1 MNNQLTAII
10 SGSAIAALVGTNPAV
25 AQPASLSQ
33 LFPALVGIELNS
45 TQQVTLER
53 LTEKTLPQIKQI
65 LTPPQVQQFD
75 TALKQGQSVRSA
87 IFALDLSMSQ
97 RFKLSSQL
105 QSMRSKLTSILTP
118 KQQQQ
123 ITQNAL
129 SLHQNQK

>member
-1 MNNQLTAII
+1 MNNQLTAIM
-10 SGSAIAALVGTNPAV
+10 SGSAIAALVMTTPAV
-25 AQPASLSQ
+25 AKSVSLTQ

-65 LTPPQVQQFD
+65 LTPSQVQQFD

-87 IFALDLSMSQ
+87 IFSLNLSMSQ
-97 RFKLSSQL
+97 RFKLTREL
-105 QSMRSKLTSILTP
+105 QSMRSKLTSILTS

-123 ITQNAL
+123 VTQNAL
-129 SLHQNQK
+129 SLQQNQK

>member
-1 MNNQLTAII
+1 MNNQLTAIM
-10 SGSAIAALVGTNPAV
+10 SGSAIAALVMTTPAV
-25 AQPASLSQ
+25 AKSVSLTQ

-65 LTPPQVQQFD
+65 LTPSQVQQFD

-87 IFALDLSMSQ
+87 IFSLNLSMSQ
-97 RFKLSSQL
+97 RFKLTREL

-123 ITQNAL
+123 IAQNAL
-129 SLHQNQK
+129 SLQQNQK